1 MLIRL
6 HFRSTDIW
14 ENLRS
19 SMSVNFHK
27 VHPCFVLN
35 ILFKALQ
42 SI

>member
-1 MLIRL
+1 
-6 HFRSTDIW
+6 
-14 ENLRS
+14 
-19 SMSVNFHK
+19 MSVNFHK